1 MFDRGAADPHKH
13 SGDFD
18 GAYGKGNIMNEV
30 GSPQLQASREAGLA
44 HIMTAP
50 HITIDGD
57 EAAATNYTVL
67 VVGKGDD
74 CRVRRPSANRWD
86 LVRIDGAWR
95 IKRRTLRLIDGSN
108 GSRELFRK
116 VFEAQIAACYS
127 GRARNVIRAGL
138 WPMLCGARSALKP
151 ASASCSIIACSLY
164 CVSPSVERSRA

>member
-1 MFDRGAADPHKH
+1 MAAAEQASLEQRLRAVEDRFAIHQLIMSYPLAVDTRSLDYVTEVWTEDGVFDRGAGDPHKH

-18 GAYGKGNIMNEV
+18 GAYGKTNIMNEV

-50 HITIDGD
+50 HITVDGD

-86 LVRIDGAWR
+86 LVRVDGKWL

-108 GSRELFRK
+108 GSRELFRT
-116 VFEAQIAACYS
+116 VF
-127 GRARNVIRAGL
+127 
-138 WPMLCGARSALKP
+138 GAR
-151 ASASCSIIACSLY
+151 
-164 CVSPSVERSRA
+164 

>member
-1 MFDRGAADPHKH
+1 MSYPLAVDTRSLDYVSEVWTEDGVFDRGAADPHKH

-18 GAYGKGNIMNEV
+18 GAYGKGNILNEV

-86 LVRIDGAWR
+86 LVRV
-95 IKRRTLRLIDGSN
+95 DGSVAHQAAYAAADRRLERLA
-108 GSRELFRK
+108 GIVPQGVRG
-116 VFEAQIAACYS
+116 AITAAIAAARGTSSAPGCGRCS
-127 GRARNVIRAGL
+127 APRAR
-138 WPMLCGARSALKP
+138 P
-151 ASASCSIIACSLY
+151 
-164 CVSPSVERSRA
+164 